1 MIGGLGPP
9 TNRLI
14 VANTQRAILRR
25 EQIGGSSL
33 MNATR
38 PFAIVAWIALPAVMY
53 GGYALLSLLTH
64 NGLDEF
70 RQTFFRA
77 GHAHAGVLLLLA
89 LLYHSYLSRTTISN
103 PLKLGASSV
112 LLLGILAQSGGFFLH
127 MAIGEPGCH
136 RSAPLLRPSE
146 RDYSLLQS

>member
-1 MIGGLGPP
+1 
-9 TNRLI
+9 
-14 VANTQRAILRR
+14 
-25 EQIGGSSL
+25 

-38 PFAIVAWIALPAVMY
+38 PFAILAWIALPAVMY
-53 GGYALLSLLTH
+53 GGYAPLSFLTH

-103 PLKLGASSV
+103 PLKLAASSV
-112 LLLGILAQSGGFFLH
+112 LLIGILAQPGGFFVH
-127 MAIGEPGCH
+127 MAIGEPGTPSLGTMTTVGAVLLAAAMGLLVYALI
-136 RSAPLLRPSE
+136 SAWNPDPRE
-146 RDYSLLQS
+146 V